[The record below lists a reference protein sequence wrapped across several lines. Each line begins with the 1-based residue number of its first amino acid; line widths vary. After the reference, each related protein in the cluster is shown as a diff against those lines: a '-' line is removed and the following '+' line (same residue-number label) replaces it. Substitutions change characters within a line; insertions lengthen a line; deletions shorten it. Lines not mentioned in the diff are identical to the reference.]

1 LKSCPT
7 DKEIDMNKKCYG
19 ESDTAYPGLKI
30 SSNIEGSPACAVGI
44 MGARQVLSITNYS
57 LLTYD
62 VTYLSSCDKDFL
74 FYVPDGTPP
83 YSPGLTVSSTWDG
96 AFAAP
101 FRWKGDPRVTQDAA
115 LLVARSEKGASEDR
129 EITINVECES
139 AAYAPIGPFRIA
151 LKVDTER

>member
-1 LKSCPT
+1 LT
-7 DKEIDMNKKCYG
+7 KELYMNRKCYG
-19 ESDTAYPGLKI
+19 ESEESYPGLKI
-30 SSNIEGSPACAVGI
+30 SSNIEGSTACAVTI
-44 MGARQVLSITNYS
+44 NGARQVLSVTNYS

-62 VTYLSSCDKDFL
+62 VTYSSFCDKDFL

-96 AFAAP
+96 AFSVP
-101 FRWKGDPRVTQDAA
+101 FRWKGDPRTTPDAA
-115 LLVARSEKGASEDR
+115 LLVARAEKGAAEDR
-129 EITINVECES
+129 EITINVECKS